1 MRWSA
6 VFAGTLVALSLWGVL
21 QLLGIGAGLAAL
33 DPDNVRSARGAAIG
47 AGAWSVIAPL
57 IALFVGG
64 WVAGKLASTYERKV
78 AGGHGL
84 VVWGLTV
91 ALGLVASI
99 FMVRGLAMRAERYED
114 RHHEGMM
121 GYGMGYGMGHGMEN
135 GAAVREARDALVPI
149 NARLAEAKKPMISP
163 HQLLEAVRAAKTEG
177 GFDHGKF
184 IQALDANTALDTA
197 DAEAVAN
204 QLGPSPASLA
214 DRATMPGPEARDA
227 LAATRATGT
236 ALLGLSIAML
246 VGLLAAIGGALLSV
260 RRASGREDK
269 ATVPSATPTSEAA
282 SPTDLPPTAPGG

>member
-1 MRWSA
+1 M
-6 VFAGTLVALSLWGVL
+6 FAGTLVALSLWGVL

-91 ALGLVASI
+91 ALGLVASV
-99 FMVRGLAMRAERYED
+99 FMVRGLAMRAEHYED

-121 GYGMGYGMGHGMEN
+121 GYGMGYGMEN

-177 GFDHGKF
+177 GFDPGKF

-204 QLGPSPASLA
+204 QLGPIPAGLA

>member
-6 VFAGTLVALSLWGVL
+6 VFSGTLVALSLWGVL
-21 QLLGIGAGLAAL
+21 QLIGIGAGLAAL
-33 DPDNVRSARGAAIG
+33 DLDNVRSARGAAIG

-64 WVAGKLASTYERKV
+64 WVAGKLASTYDRKV

-91 ALGLVASI
+91 ALGLVASV
-99 FMVRGLAMRAERYED
+99 FMVRGLAMRAEHYED

-121 GYGMGYGMGHGMEN
+121 GYGMGYGMGHGMGHGMEN

-149 NARLAEAKKPMISP
+149 NARLEQAKKPMISP
-163 HQLLEAVRAAKTEG
+163 HQLLDAVRAAKTEG
-177 GFDHGKF
+177 GFDPGKF

-204 QLGPSPASLA
+204 QLGPIPAGLA
-214 DRATMPGPEARDA
+214 DRATMPDPEARDA

-236 ALLGLSIAML
+236 ALLGLSISML

-260 RRASGREDK
+260 RRSTGREGK
-269 ATVPSATPTSEAA
+269 AATPTSEVEPPAA
-282 SPTDLPPTAPGG
+282 IPPTTPVV